1 MAADLVE
8 GEATLWLLL
17 GQGLPTAP
25 QQTTEQKGENRGEVG
40 QCHPGDLVPPA
51 HLCGPRDLGVG
62 VVVSVLPHSLSQRR
76 ALPSLQSHEGIP
88 ILTLDFP
95 QTLTSHMSIHWQILP
110 VLPLNCL

>member
-25 QQTTEQKGENRGEVG
+25 HRPQNRRVKIGGEVG
-40 QCHPGDLVPPA
+40 QCHPGDLVSPA

-62 VVVSVLPHSLSQRR
+62 VVVTVLPHSLAQRR
-76 ALPSLQSHEGIP
+76 ALPSLQRHEGIP

-95 QTLTSHMSIHWQILP
+95 QTLTRHMSIHWQILP